1 MTVTGLSGLVW
12 RLTPDHGL
20 EVVTNAET
28 VTARVLV
35 GATAWSIFET
45 LALAAVAL
53 DDELLAFATVRST
66 AAELQLGKDRC
77 ASAFTRLRRAGWVEL
92 RQARVLGDSRFGG
105 AHYVLHGITIDRTVL
120 VDVRVGH
127 ERDTE
132 REDAGVVH
140 DQVVEVVV
148 KSKAKARRNG
158 TREGEW
164 SLFDGLVDDSG
175 VGGG

>member
-66 AAELQLGKDRC
+66 AIELGLGKDRC
-77 ASAFTRLRRAGWVEL
+77 ASAFARLRRAGWIEL

-105 AHYVLHGITIDRTVL
+105 THYVLHAITIDRTVL
-120 VDVRVGH
+120 VDVRVDH
-127 ERDTE
+127 ERVSEHGD
-132 REDAGVVH
+132 GVVC
-140 DQVVEVVV
+140 DQVVEDAV

-158 TREGEW
+158 TRKGEW

-175 VGGG
+175 FGGV